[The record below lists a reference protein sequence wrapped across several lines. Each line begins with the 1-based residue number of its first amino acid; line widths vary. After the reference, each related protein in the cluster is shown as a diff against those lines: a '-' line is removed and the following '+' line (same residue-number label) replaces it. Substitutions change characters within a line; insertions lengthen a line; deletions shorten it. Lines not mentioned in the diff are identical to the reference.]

1 MFSVWQ
7 LSLLVLFA
15 LLAVHCRTQM
25 HEVGLTRVLSL
36 ILMPEFKQ

>member
-1 MFSVWQ
+1 
-7 LSLLVLFA
+7 
-15 LLAVHCRTQM
+15 VHCRTQM